1 MEDVMNR
8 ACDTYW
14 GGNKCI
20 FLVRRPFERCRVI
33 LWWILNRM
41 KGNGQDSFSSG

>member
-14 GGNKCI
+14 GGDECI
-20 FLVRRPFERCRVI
+20 ALVERPFERCRGRHEDNIKVD
-33 LWWILNRM
+33 L
-41 KGNGQDSFSSG
+41 KQDER